1 MTIDPEHTAQ
11 SEAAMAASR
20 CFVAISSPSAN
31 TLLVSSSGLFAVL
44 ANFLAYS
51 AVDDIE
57 TPFALQNIPA
67 MLDMFE
73 EDVVCAT
80 KNDMSYELV

>member
-1 MTIDPEHTAQ
+1 MT
-11 SEAAMAASR
+11 
-20 CFVAISSPSAN
+20 
-31 TLLVSSSGLFAVL
+31 
-44 ANFLAYS
+44 
-51 AVDDIE
+51 IE

-73 EDVVCAT
+73 EDVVCAP